1 MTSKVNSFLLA
12 GIWLTDSL
20 SGGCVGGQED
30 EVEEIKTRQL
40 CCYSAGFQLTLAFW
54 WGLYLFLLFLWFLNR
69 WGVGAGAN
77 KQG

>member
-40 CCYSAGFQLTLAFW
+40 CCYRFPVDPGLLVGVIFVPAFS
-54 WGLYLFLLFLWFLNR
+54 L
-69 WGVGAGAN
+69 VSE
-77 KQG
+77 